1 MKNLEKKIFK
11 VLSEHPNGIKG
22 SEIARIIG
30 ADKKEVNHFLT
41 FDQDEYVRNDEYL
54 WLAKGGKSSKI
65 KTSSIPQTFSDAV
78 LQKLNNREGAKKF
91 TLKDFN
97 AIADW
102 SVCDTHNSDNTPVGT
117 YKTKTGNRIDYDSAT
132 ELKMLS
138 YLDNSGVV
146 EAMGGQNLCL
156 PYSTA
161 FTSEKYYYPDII
173 ALTND
178 GYIAVIE
185 VKPVTAMSYNIV
197 LAKYDALADYCEENG
212 YMYMMVDPDHDF
224 MTFDELYDLKID
236 SDLFE
241 IFEEFEK
248 QRSKSKNPIRFDA
261 DDVNEWYEDI
271 GEGYTKTE
279 FNIMVHSCI
288 IYFDWYNKKK
298 NGFNCSS
305 EPFKS

>member
-11 VLSEHPNGIKG
+11 VLSEHPEGIKG

-30 ADKKEVNHFLT
+30 ADKKEVNHFLA

-54 WLAKGGKSSKI
+54 WLAKGSKSSKT
-65 KTSSIPQTFSDAV
+65 KTPTIPQTFSDEV

-102 SVCDTHNSDNTPVGT
+102 SVCDTHNSDNKPVGT

-132 ELKMLS
+132 ELKMLK
-138 YLDNSGVV
+138 YLDNSNL
-146 EAMGGQNLCL
+146 AASIGGQNLCL
-156 PYSTA
+156 RYSTA
-161 FTSEKYYYPDII
+161 FTSKKYYYPDIVT
-173 ALTND
+173 LTND

-197 LAKYDALADYCEENG
+197 LDKYDALADYCEEKG
-212 YMYMMVDPDHDF
+212 YLYMMIDPDHDF
-224 MTFDELYDLKID
+224 MTYDDLYDLKIN

-241 IFEEFEK
+241 MFEEFEE
-248 QRSKSKNPIRFDA
+248 QRSKSKKPLRFDA

-279 FNIMVHSCI
+279 FNLMVHSCI
-288 IYFDWYNKKK
+288 IYFDWYNKLY

-305 EPFKS
+305 EPFRL

>member
-11 VLSEHPNGIKG
+11 VLSEHPEGIKG

-30 ADKKEVNHFLT
+30 ADKKEVNHFLA

-54 WLAKGGKSSKI
+54 WLAKGSKSSKT
-65 KTSSIPQTFSDAV
+65 KTPTIPQTFSDEV

-102 SVCDTHNSDNTPVGT
+102 SVCDTHNSDNKPVGT
-117 YKTKTGNRIDYDSAT
+117 YKTKTGNHIDYDSAT
-132 ELKMLS
+132 ELKMLA
-138 YLDNSGVV
+138 YLDNNNLAISI
-146 EAMGGQNLCL
+146 GGQNLCL

-161 FTSEKYYYPDII
+161 FTSEKYYYPDVVT
-173 ALTND
+173 LTKD

-212 YMYMMVDPDHDF
+212 YLYMMVDPDHDF
-224 MTFDELYDLKID
+224 MTFDELYNMSVDGGLID
-236 SDLFE
+236 
-241 IFEEFEK
+241 IFDNLEE
-248 QRSKSKNPIRFDA
+248 QRKKAKKPIRFDD
-261 DDVNEWYEDI
+261 DDVNDWYEEM
-271 GEGYTKTE
+271 GYSYTKTE
-279 FNIMVHSCI
+279 FRIMVHSCVV
-288 IYFDWYNKKK
+288 YYDWYNKKK
-298 NGFNCSS
+298 NGFKCSS
-305 EPFKS
+305 EPVKS